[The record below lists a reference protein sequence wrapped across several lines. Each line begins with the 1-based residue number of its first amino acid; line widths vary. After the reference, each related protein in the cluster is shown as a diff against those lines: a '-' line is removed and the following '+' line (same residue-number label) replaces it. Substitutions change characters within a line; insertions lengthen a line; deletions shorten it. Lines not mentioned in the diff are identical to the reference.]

1 MVCIFSFLLRGL
13 HLAVSPSVAH
23 TRGAGPTSEPPE
35 GDFPGRLPPAFIN
48 KLFKF
53 R

>member
-1 MVCIFSFLLRGL
+1 MVCIFSFLLSWPTLGGIPFRGL
-13 HLAVSPSVAH
+13 HKGSGTYVRA
-23 TRGAGPTSEPPE
+23 PE
-35 GDFPGRLPPAFIN
+35 GDFPRRLPPAFIN

>member
-13 HLAVSPSVAH
+13 HLAASPPVAY
-23 TRGAGPTSEPPE
+23 TGGSEAYVRAPE
-35 GDFPGRLPPAFIN
+35 GDFPRRLPPAFIN